1 MVTAMKF
8 HSNTY
13 LHINKKNQNNP
24 KHCCSHKILLP
35 IDISWFSVQA
45 DHISI
50 AIGQVSLLQ
59 QGDMLAQ
66 QLSCGGEL
74 QQYYSSNLPSS
85 HFLALCSQTQCR
97 AVNQT
102 GSWNRHM
109 SLAQAHQSPIKSK
122 QIRTGSEAGELQMKE
137 CAIGGRDLGSCEQ
150 ECQRNQALQKRVMW
164 QTWYLL
170 AKLTAYKPGFCGLR
184 GSIRSL

>member
-1 MVTAMKF
+1 
-8 HSNTY
+8 
-13 LHINKKNQNNP
+13 
-24 KHCCSHKILLP
+24 
-35 IDISWFSVQA
+35 
-45 DHISI
+45 
-50 AIGQVSLLQ
+50 
-59 QGDMLAQ
+59 MLAQ
-66 QLSCGGEL
+66 QLSVRRRVTAVL
-74 QQYYSSNLPSS
+74 QQQ
-85 HFLALCSQTQCR
+85 FAILALPHSLLADTTQSSESDWQLKLPHVSS
-97 AVNQT
+97 A
-102 GSWNRHM
+102 GSPV
-109 SLAQAHQSPIKSK
+109 AYQIKSK